1 MDYFAE
7 DGPTAIPRSATQ
19 QNNPAAEAAKS
30 AYFKHFMVDF
40 IEFNL
45 RKVASQNTVFCAER
59 CHVFTELIDQDLTA
73 KQERSQL
80 SCFEKCLGKHSDSLD
95 VALSV
100 LGQHL
105 TALQATKVTTHTHEK
120 GEATY
125 LLSKSAF
132 EPVYD
137 KPK

>member
-7 DGPTAIPRSATQ
+7 DGPTALPRQAPQMENASG
-19 QNNPAAEAAKS
+19 EAAKN

-45 RKVASQNTVFCAER
+45 RKVTTQNTLFCADT
-59 CHVFTELIDQDLTA
+59 CHVFDNLMDQDLTA
-73 KQERSQL
+73 KQERMQL

-100 LGQHL
+100 LGKHL
-105 TALQATKVTTHTHEK
+105 TAVQATK
-120 GEATY
+120 
-125 LLSKSAF
+125 
-132 EPVYD
+132 
-137 KPK
+137 

>member
-7 DGPTAIPRSATQ
+7 DGPTAIPRSTPQ
-19 QNNPAAEAAKS
+19 PNNAAGEAAKN

-45 RKVASQNTVFCAER
+45 RKVASQNTVFCAEK
-59 CHVFTELIDQDLTA
+59 CHIFDDMMDQDLTA

-100 LGQHL
+100 LG
-105 TALQATKVTTHTHEK
+105 
-120 GEATY
+120 
-125 LLSKSAF
+125 
-132 EPVYD
+132 
-137 KPK
+137 